1 MGGQA
6 MRQERQGAVAM
17 LFLCRPKEG
26 NPIDPP
32 LVDAL
37 SDALDALAYDA
48 GVRIVLLTGEGEV
61 FSAGPFPPPGL
72 LPLPPDPS
80 HVESHL
86 QRWQAARRLLAFS
99 KPVVGVANGAA
110 VGQGLELFLACDLRL
125 ASERALFQMPHLRYG
140 LLPWDGGSQLLLRI
154 VGRAWAQDMLLT
166 GREVSAQEGLR
177 LGLVHRVVPAAAVL
191 QEALALA
198 QSVAQ
203 MAPLAAQYAKEA
215 VWKGLDLPLEH
226 ALRLEADLNIILQS
240 TRDRAE
246 GIRSFLERRRPTYE
260 GR

>member
-1 MGGQA
+1 MGGEA
-6 MRQERQGAVAM
+6 VRQERLGAVAVIT
-17 LFLCRPKEG
+17 LCRPLEG

-32 LVDAL
+32 LVEAL
-37 SDALDALAYDA
+37 AEALDPLAHEE
-48 GVRIVLLTGEGEV
+48 GVRLVLLTGEGKA
-61 FSAGPFPPPGL
+61 FSAGPFPPEGL

-80 HVESHL
+80 KARAHL
-86 QRWQAARRLLAFS
+86 ERWQVARRLLTFP
-99 KPVVGVANGAA
+99 KPVVGVANGPA
-110 VGQGLELFLACDLRL
+110 VGQGLELFLSCDLRL
-125 ASERALFQMPHLRYG
+125 ASERALFQLPHLRYG
-140 LLPWDGGSQLLLRI
+140 LLPWDGGSQLLPRI

-177 LGLVHRVVPAAAVL
+177 LGIVHRVVPSTTLL
-191 QEALALA
+191 QEAMAVA

-203 MAPLAAQYAKEA
+203 VAPIAAQYAKEA
-215 VWKGLDLPLEH
+215 VWKGVDLPLEH